1 MEGVLVILFLILISY
16 WLTPIILIIIGF
28 TRLKSNPQSA
38 KSLFIYAGII
48 LTIGIG
54 VCGYLMNIG

>member
-1 MEGVLVILFLILISY
+1 MERALAMLFLILISY

-38 KSLFIYAGII
+38 KSLFIYAGIM

-54 VCGYLMNIG
+54 VSGYLFNS